1 MFEWLPWTNGIE
13 ENEIPTNPDK
23 RLIWLKK
30 RYAPQRNWDDNDK
43 MIIGK
48 WYNNSD
54 LSQIKYVEFFEICE
68 YGKQPTDEEIRKIF
82 HFF

>member
-1 MFEWLPWTNGIE
+1 
-13 ENEIPTNPDK
+13 
-23 RLIWLKK
+23 
-30 RYAPQRNWDDNDK
+30 